1 MKQGLRLV
9 IIRRRLVIYYGL
21 FLTLAYLA
29 GLALWQERAIQ
40 ASVGSLAG
48 KVVIIDPG
56 HGGIDPG
63 AVGYNG
69 VLEKDVVLSISK
81 YLKNF
86 LLQAGA
92 MAIMTREVDMDLL
105 DLFQQGKIKGEL
117 RDELQMRVDVANE
130 NHGDVFLSIHA
141 NAHPS
146 RWEYGAQAFYYPSS
160 HPDNRRLAE
169 TIQAELKRL
178 AGPTDR
184 EANFYI
190 DQYVL
195 KRVKM
200 PSATVEVGFL
210 SNPTEEKMLADPEY
224 QQKMAWAIFVA
235 LARFFHRGAVPG
247 PE

>member
-1 MKQGLRLV
+1 VKPSLRLV
-9 IIRRRLVIYYGL
+9 VIRRRLLVSFGL
-21 FLTLAYLA
+21 FLTLAYL
-29 GLALWQERAIQ
+29 GGVALWQERAIQ
-40 ASVGSLAG
+40 VGVGSLSG

-69 VLEKDVVLSISK
+69 VLEKDVVLSISR
-81 YLKNF
+81 YLKGF

-92 MAIMTREVDMDLL
+92 MAILTREVDLDLM

-117 RDELQMRVDVANE
+117 RDELQMRVDVAND
-130 NHGDVFLSIHA
+130 NYGDVFLSIHA

-146 RWEYGAQAFYYPSS
+146 RWEYGAQTFYYAPS
-160 HPDNRRLAE
+160 HPHNRRLAE

-178 AGPTDR
+178 AGPTHRD
-184 EANFYI
+184 ANFYI

-224 QQKMAWAIFVA
+224 QQRMAWAIFVA
-235 LARFFHRGAVPG
+235 LAKFFHRGAVPG
-247 PE
+247 PK